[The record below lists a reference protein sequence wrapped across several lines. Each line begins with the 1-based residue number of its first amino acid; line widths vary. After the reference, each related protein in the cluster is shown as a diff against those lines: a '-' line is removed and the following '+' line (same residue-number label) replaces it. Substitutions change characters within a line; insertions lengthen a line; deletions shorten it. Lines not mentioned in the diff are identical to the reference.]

1 MKFNKI
7 LIIVVIIMVA
17 MTAIN
22 MYMTFANRLKI
33 ETVSYDSNYN
43 YDYDGE
49 VTMYSVMEVKFLKP
63 KQMDDFL
70 KQFDRT
76 KEEKIAD
83 FQKSMDD
90 FSKNLNRVMTVED
103 FQSTAT
109 VIGMDMIKIE
119 EYSVIS
125 NFASKNG
132 SELNTSLGELKMEL
146 TSGAML
152 TITFPSDA
160 VVMSSNPEPTSN
172 PDSNILIWSNT
183 GSMQFPEVVY
193 KEAE

>member
-43 YDYDGE
+43 YDYDGK
-49 VTMYSVMEVKFLKP
+49 VTMHSIMEVRFLKP
-63 KQMDDFL
+63 KQIDDFL

-76 KEEKIAD
+76 TEEKIAD

-103 FQSTAT
+103 FQSEAT
-109 VIGMDMIKIE
+109 IIGTDMIKIE

-125 NFASKNG
+125 DFASRNG
-132 SELNTSLGELKMEL
+132 DEINTSLGDLKMEL
-146 TSGAML
+146 TSGAIL
-152 TITFPSDA
+152 TITLPPDA
-160 VVMSSNPEPTSN
+160 VVVSANPEPTSN

-183 GSMQFPEVVY
+183 GSMQFPEVIY
-193 KEAE
+193 KKGE

>member
-43 YDYDGE
+43 YDYDGK
-49 VTMYSVMEVKFLKP
+49 VTMHSTMEVRFLKP
-63 KQMDDFL
+63 KQIDDFL

-76 KEEKIAD
+76 TEEKIAD

-103 FQSTAT
+103 FQSEAT
-109 VIGMDMIKIE
+109 IIGTDMIKIE

-125 NFASKNG
+125 DFASRNG
-132 SELNTSLGELKMEL
+132 DEINTSLGDLKMEL
-146 TSGAML
+146 TSGAIL
-152 TITFPSDA
+152 TITLPPDA
-160 VVMSSNPEPTSN
+160 VVVSANPEPTSN

-183 GSMQFPEVVY
+183 GSMQFPEVIY
-193 KEAE
+193 KKGE